1 MPNWEC
7 ERCDYNINNLKK
19 EKMESKYFEIF
30 LVNWK
35 VLKIFWEIIFE
46 NNSLVKIKE
55 EKTNKIYRIKEYI
68 NINEFDKKTWNNLY
82 ENLEKF

>member
-1 MPNWEC
+1 
-7 ERCDYNINNLKK
+7 
-19 EKMESKYFEIF
+19 MENKYFEIF
-30 LVNWK
+30 LINWK
-35 VLKIFWEIIFE
+35 VLKIFWKIIFE
-46 NNSLVKIKE
+46 NDSLIKIKE

>member
-1 MPNWEC
+1 
-7 ERCDYNINNLKK
+7 
-19 EKMESKYFEIF
+19 MESKYFEIF

>member
-1 MPNWEC
+1 
-7 ERCDYNINNLKK
+7 
-19 EKMESKYFEIF
+19 MENKYFEIF

-35 VLKIFWEIIFE
+35 VLKIFWKIISE
-46 NNSLVKIKE
+46 NDSLVKIKE

-68 NINEFDKKTWNNLY
+68 NINEFEKKPWNNLY